1 MPLRPPNEDLFEHT
15 RMTFGEH
22 LEELRK
28 VLFRALIGV
37 TIGVLVGMLFATN
50 VVNWIKT
57 PLTRAITEF
66 MVSQAEGRLK
76 ENSGGVVPLEFRTLL
91 GQRLMAPRRVQFDLD
106 QLTHALTNQLPT
118 KTTAPTAPATRFSV
132 RNISSEQAKAISRR
146 LVTSADGGAKA
157 NSSTGDS
164 QAAIWRA
171 LSSDDQASVRA
182 WASALQLAKVDIEDF
197 VSVLNRLASQTELYA
212 DSAFAK
218 LLSGTAQDNLFS
230 AAEATGLK
238 ELNEGIADADSPSA
252 LQLKCQLNQWL
263 IWSALTPDLT
273 RPDVPFVEIDIW
285 ESVEV
290 TAQSLS
296 ATEPFMIWMKAG
308 LIVGIVIASPWIF
321 YQIWLFV
328 AAGLYPHEK
337 RYVFYYLPI
346 SLGLFLGG
354 AALAFF
360 FVFDPVLKF
369 LLQFNASMGIDPQP
383 RLGEWLSFLLLL
395 PLGFG
400 IAFQLPMVMLF
411 LNMLGIFTIANYL
424 EKWRIAVLVI
434 FIVSMVLTPAE
445 PISMILMAVP
455 LTLLYF
461 LGIAMCRWL
470 RPNRNPYRRAYEP

>member
-28 VLFRALIGV
+28 VLFRSLIGV
-37 TIGVLVGMLFATN
+37 AIGVVIGMLFATN

-91 GQRLMAPRRVQFDLD
+91 GKRLMAPRRIVVDQD
-106 QLTHALTNQLPT
+106 QLTRALNKHRPT
-118 KTTAPTAPATRFSV
+118 ESTVSTVPTTRFSV
-132 RNISSEQAKAISRR
+132 RKISPAQAQAISLR
-146 LVTSADGGAKA
+146 LVAAESVSET
-157 NSSTGDS
+157 S

-171 LSSDDQASVRA
+171 LSSDEQDSIRA
-182 WASALQLAKVDIEDF
+182 WGTAQELTSEDIENF
-197 VSVLNRLASQTELYA
+197 VGVLNRLASQSELHA
-212 DSAFAK
+212 DPAFTQR
-218 LLSGTAQDNLFS
+218 LSGSVVDNLFS
-230 AAEATGLK
+230 TEEATGLK
-238 ELNEGIADADSPSA
+238 ELKDGIAKAEGPAA

-263 IWSALTPDLT
+263 IWSALTPDLN
-273 RPDVPFVEIDIW
+273 RPDVPFAEIDIW

-400 IAFQLPMVMLF
+400 IAFQLPIVMLF

-445 PISMILMAVP
+445 PISMILMAIP

-470 RPNRNPYRRAYEP
+470 RPNRNPFRRAYEP